1 MNDGDEG
8 NAITFDTDTGL
19 VYFTKKSGMM
29 RALHVSSC
37 DWLELDDI
45 PPLPVPPKK

>member
-8 NAITFDTDTGL
+8 NAITFDTDTGV
-19 VYFTKKSGMM
+19 VYFLRKGIT

-45 PPLPVPPKK
+45 PPPPVPPKK